1 MAKPVT
7 LEKFRKSIFEDFD
20 DMMLTDGERFQ
31 LRRIRTIY
39 TVQLDNPSIS
49 NAEIVKLLMN
59 EYGISLSQSYRDIAD
74 THLLL
79 GSVPN
84 ASKQWVRY
92 MVVESLKSVIDGAT
106 KLIES
111 FTSDD
116 GELLAGNDE
125 KDIIIKAMNAKTK
138 AAKELAKYTRLD
150 QVDPE
155 MLPFDEIVPVN
166 VDYFNDPSI
175 LTGVEV
181 DNPIEAVD
189 KVLKKYIDFEESVD

>member
-20 DMMLTDGERFQ
+20 DMMLSEVERFQ
-31 LRRIRTIY
+31 LRRIRTVY

-49 NAEIVKLLMN
+49 NTEIVKLLMN
-59 EYGISLSQSYRDIAD
+59 QHGISLSQSYRDIAD

-92 MVVESLKSVIDGAT
+92 MVVETLKSVIDGAS
-106 KLIES
+106 KLIDS
-111 FTSDD
+111 FTVD
-116 GELLAGNDE
+116 GELLIGNDG

>member
-20 DMMLTDGERFQ
+20 DMMLSEVERFQ
-31 LRRIRTIY
+31 LRRIRTVY

-49 NAEIVKLLMN
+49 NTEIVKLLMN
-59 EYGISLSQSYRDIAD
+59 QHGISLSQSYRDIAD

-92 MVVESLKSVIDGAT
+92 MVVETLKSVIDGAS

-111 FTSDD
+111 FTVD
-116 GELLAGNDE
+116 GELLIGNDE

-189 KVLKKYIDFEESVD
+189 KVLKKYIDFEESAD

>member
-31 LRRIRTIY
+31 LRRIRTVY

-49 NAEIVKLLMN
+49 NTEIVKLLMSQH
-59 EYGISLSQSYRDIAD
+59 GISLSQSYRDIAD

-92 MVVESLKSVIDGAT
+92 MVVETLKSVIDGAS

-111 FTSDD
+111 FTVD
-116 GELLAGNDE
+116 GELLIGNDE
-125 KDIIIKAMNAKTK
+125 KDIIINAMNAKTK

-181 DNPIEAVD
+181 ENPIEAVD
-189 KVLKKYIDFEESVD
+189 KVLKKYIDFEESAD

>member
-20 DMMLTDGERFQ
+20 DMMLSEVERFQ
-31 LRRIRTIY
+31 LRRIRTVY

-49 NAEIVKLLMN
+49 NTEIVKLLMN
-59 EYGISLSQSYRDIAD
+59 QHGISLSQSYRDIAD

-92 MVVESLKSVIDGAT
+92 MVVETLKSVIDGAS

-111 FTSDD
+111 FTVD
-116 GELLAGNDE
+116 GELLIGNDE
-125 KDIIIKAMNAKTK
+125 KDIIINAMNAKTK

-189 KVLKKYIDFEESVD
+189 KVLKKYIDFEESAD